1 MIMINGNWEQVK
13 DLSDILRIVSE
24 NIGDEFAQKVE
35 EIFKDNECKIEELEM
50 GISKLR
56 LKVDHLKD
64 LNKQLDILENY
75 IDENKDGTDY
85 MKGMEKAYNM
95 IER

>member
-1 MIMINGNWEQVK
+1 MIMINENWDQVE
-13 DLSDILRIVSE
+13 DLSDVLRIVSE

-35 EIFKDNECKIEELEM
+35 EVFQYNENKIEELE
-50 GISKLR
+50 IDIAELR
-56 LKVDHLKD
+56 LKEDHLKD

-85 MKGMEKAYNM
+85 MRGMEKAYNM
-95 IER
+95 IAR

>member
-13 DLSDILRIVSE
+13 DLSDVLRIVSE

-35 EIFKDNECKIEELEM
+35 EVFQDNEDKIEELEID
-50 GISKLR
+50 ISELR
-56 LKVDHLKD
+56 IKEKNLKD
-64 LNKQLDILENY
+64 LNKQLDILEYY

-85 MKGMEKAYNM
+85 MRGMRKAYDM
-95 IER
+95 IAR

>member
-1 MIMINGNWEQVK
+1 MINENWEQVK

-35 EIFKDNECKIEELEM
+35 EVFQDNEDKIKELE
-50 GISKLR
+50 IDVSELR
-56 LKVDHLKD
+56 LKENNLKD
-64 LNKQLDILENY
+64 LNAQLDILEDY

-85 MKGMEKAYNM
+85 MKGMEKAYDM
-95 IER
+95 IAR

>member
-13 DLSDILRIVSE
+13 DLSDVLRIVSE

-35 EIFKDNECKIEELEM
+35 EIFQDNEDKIEELEIN
-50 GISKLR
+50 ISELR
-56 LKVDHLKD
+56 LKEGCLKD
-64 LNKQLDILENY
+64 LNKQLDILEDY

-85 MKGMEKAYNM
+85 MRGMRKAYDM
-95 IER
+95 IAR